1 MIHDDRA
8 VLLPIEK
15 ITFWKQN
22 PNKHSPKQLDALR
35 ASIRKFGFVNSVTIA
50 KIMDEGGV
58 LELRAGEGRTR
69 ALILELKENPSF
81 VPVNLTGSPGMVPAL
96 IHEFKTRADADAYGI
111 VDETIG
117 DMSEFDD
124 MLAADI
130 LRELDLGM
138 DNIEDLGLADFMDFD
153 IEDLEHDESRGLTG
167 DGLGRRSPVIEL
179 AVKCPDESAVIES
192 AFKLALSRHPLAT
205 RGQLL
210 VELAKSYLGVSDA
223 QKA

>member
-69 ALILELKENPSF
+69 ALMLELKENPSF

-117 DMSEFDD
+117 DMSDFDD
-124 MLAADI
+124 MLAADL
-130 LRELDLGM
+130 LR
-138 DNIEDLGLADFMDFD
+138 DLGLEEQSVEELGLVDL
-153 IEDLEHDESRGLTG
+153 IDLELEELDGADWGNKGEHTNSRQ
-167 DGLGRRSPVIEL
+167 PVISL
-179 AVKCPDESAVIES
+179 ALRVPDEVSAVERAIQK
-192 AFKLALSRHPLAT
+192 ARNGNPALT
-205 RGQLL
+205 RSQLL
-210 VELAKSYLGVSDA
+210 VKVCEHFLGVSDGQA
-223 QKA
+223 